1 MSDVASLVDQ
11 NFKDVVLHNSKPV
24 MVDFWATWCG
34 PCRALAPFVE
44 KLAKTNGDKVNIYK
58 ANVEECDCTS
68 VELGVQNLPCVIFF
82 KDGKEVDRVV
92 GANQAKIQEIVNSL

>member
-44 KLAKTNGDKVNIYK
+44 KLAKTSGDKVNIYK

-68 VELGVQNLPCVIFF
+68 AELGVQNLPCVIFF
-82 KDGKEVDRVV
+82 KNGKEVDRVV